1 MNQQIAEETVKLART
16 SFPDSLLAAWVGG
29 SYARGTAKPTSD
41 VDTVVILR
49 ESDHDA
55 ERTFAE
61 QFRALHQQAGLKFDH
76 VGEVFD
82 LASLNGLLDFT
93 ERCLAAVP
101 AIQQS
106 ACYLADCSLSVF
118 RKGDVVFKMLEEPK
132 VFVHDPGMVV
142 DKLTARAVDYFQRW
156 PMPRVQP
163 YKDRLTL
170 PDGSHSAAL
179 AETWA
184 RRADTDDWVD
194 TPVGIG
200 LHRWFGPD
208 LVVRAR
214 AFDRQPPVTAAVGRP
229 HACPR
234 PVADA
239 DLGALLSA
247 QCLSVP
253 AIVAAAG
260 GAR

>member
-1 MNQQIAEETVKLART
+1 MNTPITEHTVALART
-16 SFPDSLLAAWVGG
+16 HFADNLLAAWVGG

-49 ESDHDA
+49 APDHPA
-55 ERTFAE
+55 ERGFAE
-61 QFRALHQQAGLKFDH
+61 AFRALHQQAGLKFDH

-82 LASLNGLLDFT
+82 LATLHGLLDFT
-93 ERCLAAVP
+93 ERCLSAVP
-101 AIQQS
+101 AIQHS
-106 ACYLADCSLSVF
+106 ACYLADCPLSAF

-132 VFVHDPGMVV
+132 IFLHDPGMIV
-142 DKLTARAVDYFQRW
+142 DRLTARARDYFLRW

-163 YKDRLTL
+163 HKNALAL
-170 PDGSHSAAL
+170 PDGSRAAAL

-184 RRADTDDWVD
+184 HRAETGDWVD

-208 LVVRAR
+208 LAVRAR
-214 AFDRQPPVTAAVGRP
+214 AFDRRRPVTAAVGRP

-234 PVADA
+234 LVADT
-239 DLGALLSA
+239 DLNALLSA

-253 AIVAAAG
+253 AAVTANG
-260 GAR
+260 DAR

>member
-1 MNQQIAEETVKLART
+1 MNQMPAKQTVRLAQM
-16 SFPDSLLAAWVGG
+16 SFGDNLLAAWVGG

-41 VDTVVILR
+41 VDTVVILA
-49 ESDHDA
+49 EPDHDA
-55 ERTFAE
+55 ECRFAE
-61 QFRALHQQAGLKFDH
+61 QFRDLHRTAGLKFDH

-82 LASLNGLLDFT
+82 LATLRGLLDFT
-93 ERCLAAVP
+93 ESCVAAVP

-106 ACYLADCSLSVF
+106 ACYLADCPMSVF

-132 VFVHDPGMVV
+132 IFVHDPGMVV
-142 DKLTARAVDYFQRW
+142 DELTARAVDYFQRW
-156 PMPRVQP
+156 PMPRIQP
-163 YKDRLTL
+163 HKNELSL
-170 PDGSHSAAL
+170 PAGSRAAAL
-179 AETWA
+179 AEAWS

-194 TPVGIG
+194 TPVGVS

-208 LVVRAR
+208 LAVRAG
-214 AFDRQPPVTAAVGRP
+214 AFNRQPPVTAAVGQP

-234 PVADA
+234 PVADG
-239 DLGALLSA
+239 DLATLLSA

-253 AIVAAAG
+253 TAVVAG